1 MTPVSVAPT
10 AVLVVEDNPD
20 DVFFIERAF
29 AESGTAAA
37 IKVVEDGEQ
46 AIAYLSGRG
55 AFANREEFP
64 IPSLVLLDLKLPR
77 VPGLNVLSWVRKQ
90 PTLGRMLVVILT
102 SSREAVDINRA
113 YELGANSYLV
123 KPVSS
128 EDLAELIRSVG
139 RYWLGLNEGPDVRP

>member
-1 MTPVSVAPT
+1 VSKNPP

-37 IKVVEDGEQ
+37 IKVVDDGEK

-55 AFANREEFP
+55 SFADRQKYP
-64 IPSLVLLDLKLPR
+64 VPTLVLLDLKLPR

-90 PTLGRMLVVILT
+90 PALVRLVVVILT

-128 EDLAELIRSVG
+128 QALAELIKSVD
-139 RYWLGLNEGPDVRP
+139 RYWLGLNERPDVDP

>member
-1 MTPVSVAPT
+1 MSLGPP

-20 DVFFIERAF
+20 DVFLIERAF

-37 IKVVEDGEQ
+37 IKVVDDGEK

-55 AFANREEFP
+55 SFADREKFP
-64 IPSLVLLDLKLPR
+64 VPSLVLLDLKLPR
-77 VPGLNVLSWVRKQ
+77 IPGLNVLSWLRKQ
-90 PTLGRMLVVILT
+90 PALGRMLVVILT
-102 SSREAVDINRA
+102 SSRESIDINRA

-128 EDLAELIRSVG
+128 EALAELIKSVD
-139 RYWLGLNEGPDVRP
+139 RYWLGLNEQPDVRP

>member
-1 MTPVSVAPT
+1 
-10 AVLVVEDNPD
+10 VLVVEDNPD

-37 IKVVEDGEQ
+37 LQVVEDGEK
-46 AIAYLSGRG
+46 AIAYLSGR
-55 AFANREEFP
+55 APFADRGLYP
-64 IPSLVLLDLKLPR
+64 LPSLILLDLKLPR

-90 PTLGRMLVVILT
+90 PALARMLVVILT

-128 EDLAELIRSVG
+128 ADLADLIKSVDH
-139 RYWLGLNEGPDVRP
+139 YWLGLNEGPDVEP

>member
-1 MTPVSVAPT
+1 MNQNPP

-37 IKVVEDGEQ
+37 IKVVEDGEK

-55 AFANREEFP
+55 AFADREKYP
-64 IPSLVLLDLKLPR
+64 VPTLVLLDLKLPR

-90 PTLGRMLVVILT
+90 PALERLLVVILT

-128 EDLAELIRSVG
+128 KELADLIKSVD
-139 RYWLGLNEGPDVRP
+139 RYWLGLNERPDVDR